1 MTTTAINVTIE
12 MLDQNNV
19 WTDSLG
25 VGREQ
30 FDSLEAARDAIQ
42 SLHDLDDESFHRDAR
57 IVEFDGGPS
66 ANVHETV
73 PYKIK

>member
-12 MLDQNNV
+12 MLDNNNV

-30 FDSLEAARDAIQ
+30 FDSIDAARDAIQ
-42 SLHDLDDESFHRDAR
+42 SLHDLDDDSFHREAR
-57 IVEFDGGPS
+57 IVDFEGGPS
-66 ANVHETV
+66 ARVYDLIPFESA
-73 PYKIK
+73 